1 LAAFGKYKWLV
12 AVVSV
17 LLTCGPVLWFTFWL
31 QKQGQAEVSIAAN
44 WSIRIAELMID
55 QAVTRFHELDARG
68 IRSCGVSD
76 VEILQR
82 TSFASDSITE
92 LAVVDRNGQTL
103 CTDHGN
109 VFVARDI
116 IVTAATS
123 NSEIMLDVVRTAES
137 NERLLRV
144 RRLASPGRPSLSAL
158 LRASQLLPRVAP
170 DGAPF
175 SGYARM
181 TLADGTLVGTS
192 GVEPTENDQRID
204 QIIGRTKSERYG
216 PIVTVAMVR
225 SGVLA
230 DYDDLRRIGMVVTG
244 MSALLLLTCALV
256 IPWRQS
262 RNPISEI
269 KDALISDEFV
279 PYYQPIIDIS
289 SGKLLGAEVLVRW
302 RKSNGT
308 IVAPGGFIA
317 LIESSELVL
326 DLTRSLMRQ
335 VCTEVGSTL
344 GTRPQIYIAFNIAP
358 LHFRDAAIINDVGS
372 IFEPSPIGLSQI
384 VLELTERY
392 EIEDRGAARRVI
404 AALQG
409 LGCRIS
415 LDDVGTGRN
424 GLSYIHKLGVDI
436 IKVDKMFVDAIA
448 TDPQSQAIVATLVG
462 LSHDLQMQLV
472 AEGVETFE
480 QITYLREHGVHA
492 AQGYVF
498 APPLPGSAFLELV
511 KAIDPLPSKIVAD
524 NLGEASQ
531 NIRLAVSRAA

>member
-1 LAAFGKYKWLV
+1 MAAFGKYKWLV

-55 QAVTRFHELDARG
+55 QAVTSFHELDARG
-68 IRSCGVSD
+68 IRSCGASD

-116 IVTAATS
+116 VVTAATS

-204 QIIGRTKSERYG
+204 PIIGRAKSERYG

-256 IPWRQS
+256 VPWRQS

-392 EIEDRGAARRVI
+392 EIEDRGAARRII

-511 KAIDPLPSKIVAD
+511 KAIDPRPSKIVAD

-531 NIRLAVSRAA
+531 NIRLAVGRAA